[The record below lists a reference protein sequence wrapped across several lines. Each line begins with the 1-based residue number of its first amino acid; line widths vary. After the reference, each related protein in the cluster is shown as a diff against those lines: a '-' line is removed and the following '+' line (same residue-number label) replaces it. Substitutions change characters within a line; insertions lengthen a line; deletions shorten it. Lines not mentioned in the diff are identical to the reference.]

1 MDTTLSPV
9 TGQRLFARQM
19 ELIELVEQD
28 FGGLSP
34 KLEQIIRAF
43 EYTQIELAVYRERG
57 YGQARG
63 VGQPEVDR
71 CALACA
77 FVAKAVLGLLT
88 TRALIDRLGA
98 DTKLRRLCGFDL
110 RVALP
115 SEATFSRAFGEFA
128 RGELMQRVHARM
140 VKDMLGEHV
149 IGHISRDSTA
159 IEARES
165 LAKKNKV
172 KKDKANEVKAKA
184 KVKRKRGR
192 PAKDEVRP
200 PPEPS
205 VLERQQGQNLEQML
219 AELDKGC
226 ATGTKVNAQGYKISW
241 KGYKLVNGWGT
252 HIDA

>member
-1 MDTTLSPV
+1 M
-9 TGQRLFARQM
+9 FARQM

-128 RGELMQRVHARM
+128 
-140 VKDMLGEHV
+140 
-149 IGHISRDSTA
+149 
-159 IEARES
+159 
-165 LAKKNKV
+165 
-172 KKDKANEVKAKA
+172 
-184 KVKRKRGR
+184 
-192 PAKDEVRP
+192 
-200 PPEPS
+200 
-205 VLERQQGQNLEQML
+205 
-219 AELDKGC
+219 
-226 ATGTKVNAQGYKISW
+226 
-241 KGYKLVNGWGT
+241 
-252 HIDA
+252 